1 MRTKPITATPS
12 QIMVDQLAASGVQ
25 HLFYNSGSREALFFD
40 ALQMHPDIHGVLS
53 LHEGSVAAMAGG
65 YAQTHLDPA
74 VMVVH
79 LGAGLAQ
86 CLGQFINIWHGSLP
100 VVVMTFAGDTGSFAD
115 RINLDISH
123 SFGPTALAAPLTKA
137 TWTVIEPEGLPQA
150 IHRAI
155 QVAKTPP
162 VGPVHLAIY
171 DRMLGHE
178 QTTTKIINDPMAEL
192 RTGYPADSDVEA
204 VAQAIHTAQRPI
216 LYVGDGVWKSRAE
229 AEVTVLAERF
239 GLPVVTGWGELR
251 SVARK
256 HPLHCGYLQRAAAQ
270 INPDLIL
277 CLGVRHDG
285 AGTQRDLDA
294 LDRAEKVI
302 AIGTDVANLKSLG
315 GLDLAV
321 LADEKRTT
329 QALLAWLDG
338 SSQRGSAYSE
348 RVAWAEHEAA
358 KLRNRMVI
366 AAHAVPQQA
375 DAIRPWVLADQ
386 LDKRLEEAGGGLIT
400 IEQYAL
406 PIACAGTVSKDS
418 RNLYLQAP
426 GASEGWGVGAAIG
439 AKLAAPSQTVVGLVG
454 DGSLCYA
461 DSGMWTAAHH
471 NIPLLYVIPNNG
483 TYGIVANSFQQAEGN
498 MAHTGEYAGVT
509 LSGIDPIKIAEGF
522 GLEAMHVQEETRLDA
537 ALAHG
542 LKVVKEEERPFL
554 LNVQLPLG
562 LPTGGSTAQ
571 EYDFLKQNS

>member
-1 MRTKPITATPS
+1 MRAKSITATPS
-12 QIMVDQLAASGVQ
+12 QIMVDQLAASGIK

-53 LHEGSVAAMAGG
+53 LHEGSVASMAGG
-65 YAQTHLDPA
+65 YAQTNLDPA

-178 QTTTKIINDPMAEL
+178 QTTTKIINDPMTEL
-192 RTGYPADSDVEA
+192 RAGYPADSDVEA
-204 VAQAIHTAQRPI
+204 LAQAIHEAERPI

-229 AEVTVLAERF
+229 AEVTALAERF

-256 HPLHCGYLQRAAAQ
+256 HPLHCGYLQRGAAQ
-270 INPDLIL
+270 MNPDLIL
-277 CLGVRHDG
+277 CIGVRHDG
-285 AGTQRDLDA
+285 AGKLRDLEA

-302 AIGTDVANLKSLG
+302 AIGSDVANLKSLG
-315 GLDLAV
+315 GLDLAI
-321 LADEKRTT
+321 LADEKRTV
-329 QALLAWLDG
+329 QRLLDWLDDA
-338 SSQRGSAYSE
+338 SQRTDVYSE
-348 RVAWAEHEAA
+348 RIAWAEGQAA
-358 KLRNRMVI
+358 KLRNRLVTS
-366 AAHAVPQQA
+366 AQAVPQQA
-375 DAIRPWVLADQ
+375 DSIRPWVLADH
-386 LDKRLEEAGGGLIT
+386 LDNSLENAGGGIVT

-406 PIACAGTVSKDS
+406 PMDCAGAVSKDS

-426 GASEGWGVGAAIG
+426 GASEGWGIGAAIG

-454 DGSLCYA
+454 DGSFCYA
-461 DSGMWTAAHH
+461 DSGIWTTAHH

-483 TYGIVANSFQQAEGN
+483 AYGIVANSFQRAEGN
-498 MAHTGEYAGVT
+498 MARTGEYAGVT
-509 LSGIDPIKIAEGF
+509 LSNIDPVKVAEGF
-522 GLEAMHVQEETRLDA
+522 GLEAMHVQEEAKLEA
-537 ALAHG
+537 AFAHG
-542 LKVVKEEERPFL
+542 LKVVNEEQRPFL

-562 LPTGGSTAQ
+562 LPAGGSTAQ
-571 EYDFLKQNS
+571 EYDFRELSD

>member
-1 MRTKPITATPS
+1 MRAKSITATPS
-12 QIMVDQLAASGVQ
+12 QIMVDQLAASGIK

-53 LHEGSVAAMAGG
+53 LHEGSVASMAGG
-65 YAQTHLDPA
+65 YAQTNLDPA

-155 QVAKTPP
+155 QVAKT
-162 VGPVHLAIY
+162 
-171 DRMLGHE
+171 
-178 QTTTKIINDPMAEL
+178 
-192 RTGYPADSDVEA
+192 YPADSDVEA
-204 VAQAIHTAQRPI
+204 LAQAIHEAERPI

-229 AEVTVLAERF
+229 AEVTALAERF

-256 HPLHCGYLQRAAAQ
+256 HPLHCGYLQRGAAQ
-270 INPDLIL
+270 MNPDLIL
-277 CLGVRHDG
+277 CIGVRHDG
-285 AGTQRDLDA
+285 AGKLRDLEA
-294 LDRAEKVI
+294 LDRAEQVI
-302 AIGTDVANLKSLG
+302 AIGSDVANLKSLG
-315 GLDLAV
+315 GLDLAI
-321 LADEKRTT
+321 LADEKRTV
-329 QALLAWLDG
+329 QRLLDWLDDA
-338 SSQRGSAYSE
+338 SQRIDVYSQ
-348 RVAWAEHEAA
+348 RIAWAEGHAA
-358 KLRNRMVI
+358 KLRNRLVTS
-366 AAHAVPQQA
+366 AQAVPQQA
-375 DAIRPWVLADQ
+375 DSIRPWVLADH
-386 LDKRLEEAGGGLIT
+386 LDNSLENAGGGIVT

-406 PIACAGTVSKDS
+406 PMDCAGAVSKDS

-426 GASEGWGVGAAIG
+426 GASEGWGIGAAIG

-454 DGSLCYA
+454 DGSFCYA
-461 DSGMWTAAHH
+461 DSGIWTTAHH

-483 TYGIVANSFQQAEGN
+483 AYGIVANSFQRAEGN
-498 MAHTGEYAGVT
+498 MARTGEYAGVT
-509 LSGIDPIKIAEGF
+509 LSNIDPVKVAEGF
-522 GLEAMHVQEETRLDA
+522 GLEAMHVQEETKLEA
-537 ALAHG
+537 AFAHG
-542 LKVVKEEERPFL
+542 LKVVNEEQRPFL

-562 LPTGGSTAQ
+562 LPAGGSTAQ
-571 EYDFLKQNS
+571 EYDFRELSD